1 MWAWDHG
8 SSDFIQFFFYKF
20 QRCLGCDQELVVFF
34 VEFINILF
42 AVEASVHDQFD
53 FIEFQEVDVGEHV
66 LHCFDIRDIAG

>member
-1 MWAWDHG
+1 M
-8 SSDFIQFFFYKF
+8 
-20 QRCLGCDQELVVFF
+20 FF